1 MKKIELISN
10 FKSRAYQQS
19 VFANSLNKNSLVILP
34 TGLGKTVIAIM
45 LCVYYFNQTNKK
57 ILFLAP
63 TKPLVEQQENSFK
76 SFFKNA
82 DEFNFKVLTGLVS
95 PNKRELF
102 YEEND
107 FIFSTPQLIENDL
120 VNGIINPKDFGLV
133 IIDEAHRAT
142 GNYAYCFI
150 AEEFDKKGAKIL
162 ALTASPGTS
171 KEEIQNVIENLKI
184 ENIEVKKYSDS
195 DVKPYV
201 KDTKIDYIKLDLSD
215 EFKKIKKGLELAY
228 FKRLEFLKN
237 LGFFKGKN
245 IKQISKRD
253 LLAFSAE
260 LRKMISGGDAQEE
273 IWKAI
278 SISAGLMKLQY
289 GMELFESQEVSAAH
303 TYFYNFFRTGGDN
316 SKAVQEL
323 IIDVDFRDAF
333 DRISSLKEKGILH
346 PKLIKLKEMINK
358 EFLTYGKDMRIIIFN
373 QYRESAIKIVSEL
386 SKIKELRPAIFVGQ
400 SKKGDLKMSQ
410 KEQKEVLEKFREGEY
425 NILVSTSVGE
435 EGLDI
440 PKVDLVVF
448 YEPVPSAIRTIQRVG
463 RTGRFKEGRA
473 YILMTNDTRDIVT
486 RHVAS
491 AKERRM
497 YKVLD
502 EIRNNSIFEKKN
514 EDGGDGLNKYINK
527 EAIGS
532 NENRV
537 SINRENK
544 ILPENNSQEDSKNDN
559 YNFTYEDK
567 YLVYVDNRENNDLIK
582 ELYKI
587 NEIDVKAKKLEVG
600 DIIISEKIAIER
612 KAKSDFV
619 NSILDKRLFPQLID
633 LAKNF
638 QRPVLILEG
647 EENIYSIRNIHPNV
661 IRATLSSIAVDL
673 RIPIIFTN
681 NLADTAQMVLS
692 ILKRA
697 NREKKEISLV
707 SEKRAFSEDEEIE
720 KFVSSIPKIN
730 VVNAK
735 GLLKHFSSIKKLIG
749 ASKEEL
755 QSCSGIGKKRA
766 EFLYNFFR
774 REYNN

>member
-1 MKKIELISN
+1 MKKIELVSN

-19 VFANSLNKNSLVILP
+19 IFANSLNKNSLVVLP

-45 LCVYYFNQTNKK
+45 LCVYYFNQSNKK

-63 TKPLVEQQENSFK
+63 TKPLVEQQESSFK
-76 SFFKNA
+76 TFFENS

-95 PNKRELF
+95 PSKRELF

-107 FIFSTPQLIENDL
+107 FIFSTPQLIENDI
-120 VNGIINPKDFGLV
+120 VNGIINPKDFALLIV
-133 IIDEAHRAT
+133 DEAHRAT

-171 KEEIQNVIENLKI
+171 KEEIQNVMDNLKI
-184 ENIEVKKYSDS
+184 ENIEVKKYSDD

-201 KDTKIDYIKLDLSD
+201 KDTKIDYIKLSLPD
-215 EFKKIKKGLELAY
+215 EFKKIKENLELTY

-245 IKQISKRD
+245 IKQVSKRD
-253 LLAFSAE
+253 LLDLSAE
-260 LRKMISGGDAQEE
+260 LRRMISSGDADEE
-273 IWKAI
+273 VWKAI

-303 TYFYNFFRTGGDN
+303 SYFYNFFRAGGDS

-333 DRISSLKEKGILH
+333 DRIAILNKKGVLH
-346 PKLIKLKEMINK
+346 PKLIKLKEMINE
-358 EFLTYGKDMRIIIFN
+358 EFITYGKDMRIIVFN
-373 QYRESAIKIVSEL
+373 QYRESAVKIVSEL

-400 SKKGDLKMSQ
+400 SKKGDLKMTQ
-410 KEQKEVLEKFREGEY
+410 KDQKEVLDKFREGEY

-473 YILMTNDTRDIVT
+473 YILMSEGTRDIAT

-502 EIRNNSIFEKKN
+502 EIRNGNINGKEK
-514 EDGGDGLNKYINK
+514 EEIQGGLNKFINK
-527 EAIGS
+527 ESVGGNDNKVVVDAFDSNKPDSLNEGSS
-532 NENRV
+532 NE
-537 SINRENK
+537 S
-544 ILPENNSQEDSKNDN
+544 
-559 YNFTYEDK
+559 K
-567 YLVYVDNRENNDLIK
+567 YLLYVDNRENNDLIK
-582 ELYKI
+582 ELYRI
-587 NEIDVKAKKLEVG
+587 DEIEVKAKKLEVG
-600 DIIISEKIAIER
+600 DIIVSEKIAIER
-612 KAKSDFV
+612 KAKADFV

-638 QRPVLILEG
+638 QRPILILEG
-647 EENIYSIRNIHPNV
+647 DENIYSIRNLHPNV

-681 NLADTAQMVLS
+681 DLADTAKIVLS

-697 NREKKEISLV
+697 NREKKEISLA
-707 SEKRAFSEDEEIE
+707 SDKRAYSEDEEIE

-730 VVNAK
+730 VVNVK
-735 GLLKHFSSIKKLIG
+735 SLLNHFTSIEKLIN
-749 ASKEEL
+749 ASKDEL
-755 QSCSGIGKKRA
+755 QSCPGIGKKRA
-766 EFLYNFFR
+766 EFLYDFFR
-774 REYNN
+774 RKYNN